1 MSTYPPTAPSAG
13 APVPAQPTALS
24 DRSFI
29 ATWMFS
35 WLLGFLGVDRFY
47 LGKVGT
53 GIVKLLTLGG
63 LGIWWLIDLILTLA
77 GVQRDKEGRLLPD
90 FEQHKMIAWIITAR
104 GSRTTR
110 VSLTSRR
117 GLLGPRAEVPRAPGS
132 WSDRDVRAV
141 RRPGVRAASHRASLV
156 ISHLVPQLRHRDDAS
171 TCLRTWFHR
180 LLRLQYRTE

>member
-1 MSTYPPTAPSAG
+1 MSINSSAAATASAG
-13 APVPAQPTALS
+13 GSLAPQVATTS

-53 GIVKLLTLGG
+53 GVLKLLTLGG

-90 FEQHKMIAWIITAR
+90 FEQHRMIAWIITAA
-104 GSRTTR
+104 GFGLWILTAAISR
-110 VSLTSRR
+110 VFMY
-117 GLLGPRAEVPRAPGS
+117 VPEQVWPMMPWWQR
-132 WSDRDVRAV
+132 
-141 RRPGVRAASHRASLV
+141 
-156 ISHLVPQLRHRDDAS
+156 
-171 TCLRTWFHR
+171 
-180 LLRLQYRTE
+180 

>member
-1 MSTYPPTAPSAG
+1 MSINSSAAATAGGSL
-13 APVPAQPTALS
+13 APQVVTAS

-53 GIVKLLTLGG
+53 GVLKLLTLGG

-90 FEQHKMIAWIITAR
+90 FEQHKMIAWIITAA
-104 GSRTTR
+104 GFGLWILTAAISRMFMY
-110 VSLTSRR
+110 
-117 GLLGPRAEVPRAPGS
+117 VPEQVWPMMPWWQG
-132 WSDRDVRAV
+132 
-141 RRPGVRAASHRASLV
+141 
-156 ISHLVPQLRHRDDAS
+156 
-171 TCLRTWFHR
+171 
-180 LLRLQYRTE
+180 